1 MRVEQVNAAF
11 NPVTITLDSQ
21 QEVDTF
27 LEVLNAA
34 YSSTDSNSDAER
46 MADQMRDLVRGG
58 GWQSSSYNC

>member
-1 MRVEQVNAAF
+1 MRVEQVNTAF

-46 MADQMRDLVRGG
+46 MASQMRDLVRGG

>member
-1 MRVEQVNAAF
+1 MRVEQANTAF

-21 QEVDTF
+21 HEVDTF

>member
-1 MRVEQVNAAF
+1 MRVEQVNTAF